1 MSVGVANFGLMK
13 KWFLLFLLVP
23 IFGMAQNRLSISIEG
38 VETSNG
44 KISVAIYANE
54 NGFLEFEDV
63 FKFDSTKA
71 QKGTTE
77 LSIES
82 LPPGKY
88 AVAIFHDENGNDI
101 LDRNWLGIPKEKIG
115 FSNAKMKTFGPPSF
129 TECAFE
135 LRSDKEITVIL

>member
-1 MSVGVANFGLMK
+1 MK
-13 KWFLLFLLVP
+13 KRFLVFLLIP
-23 IFGMAQNRLSISIEG
+23 IFGLAQNRLSISIKG
-38 VETSNG
+38 VKTSEG
-44 KISVAIYANE
+44 KISVAIYDNE
-54 NGFLEFEDV
+54 NGFLEFDGV

-71 QKGTTE
+71 QKGTTK

-82 LPPGKY
+82 LPPGRY
-88 AVAIFHDENGNDI
+88 AVAIFHDENGNDV

-135 LRSDKEITVIL
+135 LRSDKEITVVL

>member
-1 MSVGVANFGLMK
+1 MK
-13 KWFLLFLLVP
+13 KRFLVFVLLP
-23 IFGMAQNRLSISIEG
+23 IFGLAQNRLSISVEG
-38 VETSNG
+38 VKTSDG
-44 KISVAIYANE
+44 KISVAIYDSE
-54 NGFLEFEDV
+54 NGFLEFEGV
-63 FKFDSTKA
+63 YKFDSTKA

-88 AVAIFHDENGNDI
+88 AVAIFHDENSNDV

-129 TECAFE
+129 AECAFE